1 MFQSG
6 GSLMKK
12 SYEITSTIHTPTDIG
27 VWINDEIAF
36 QVSTTSHINSYKNT

>member
-1 MFQSG
+1 MLQSG
-6 GSLMKK
+6 RSHIKK

-27 VWINDEIAF
+27 VWINDKIDF